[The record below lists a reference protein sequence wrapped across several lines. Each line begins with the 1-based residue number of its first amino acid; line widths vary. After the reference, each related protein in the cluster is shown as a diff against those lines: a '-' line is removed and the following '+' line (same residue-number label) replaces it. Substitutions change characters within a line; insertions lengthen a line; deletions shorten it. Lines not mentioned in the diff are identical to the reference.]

1 MQAIMLIKKLFEM
14 VIFALNLA
22 RENRYKFSSIAKVP
36 EENLISGFVHVDGW
50 FQIWSKPLN
59 GLLWLIQFA

>member
-36 EENLISGFVHVDGW
+36 EENLISGV
-50 FQIWSKPLN
+50 
-59 GLLWLIQFA
+59 FAC